1 MKEQIEK
8 AVQKFGGWTAF
19 ETQIKGKSSR
29 NFKRT
34 VLTLLG
40 KLNSWLKII
49 GLQITIKN
57 IDKNDS

>member
-34 VLTLLG
+34 VFEYEG
-40 KLNSWLKII
+40 WDVYGNQVNNSICLETV
-49 GLQITIKN
+49 G
-57 IDKNDS
+57 SSCG